1 MNRFTL
7 GPHGCPEVWV
17 FSWLHWPGLPGRWV
31 DYNHMSLFLGPPLF
45 FIDPAFLVCSPASHG
60 RAGCSLLGSF
70 KVKGY
75 QIIHLALRYCVGCF
89 WSFRSPYGL
98 WNQFIDIAKIISW
111 DLGNWIRRSCIS
123 ASNLLILEPDASLL
137 LLQSSASFSHQ
148 GLYFFLID
156 IFTYFDRLIYTH
168 LIFGCVHANTMILT
182 SFVPVYTLYF
192 VSFVFSNACEPWSE
206 LLKH

>member
-1 MNRFTL
+1 MRELWIDSLWGHMGVLRFEQFSLDST
-7 GPHGCPEVWV
+7 GPVFPGDELITIMWV
-17 FSWLHWPGLPGRWV
+17 YFWALCCFSLIPHFCVG
-31 DYNHMSLFLGPPLF
+31 
-45 FIDPAFLVCSPASHG
+45 SPASRR

-137 LLQSSASFSHQ
+137 LLQSSTSFSHQ
-148 GLYFFLID
+148 GLYFFL
-156 IFTYFDRLIYTH
+156 
-168 LIFGCVHANTMILT
+168 
-182 SFVPVYTLYF
+182 
-192 VSFVFSNACEPWSE
+192 
-206 LLKH
+206 